1 MNATLAYLDDSL
13 AVLDFAH
20 SPEDAVNGNP
30 YNCSFSLRIV
40 SGEFS
45 GLAPCEYDIKAFRQF
60 VRELE
65 EMYQFRRTTVELN
78 DICYGSKVVF
88 TIDRTGHIT
97 VKGNIHGEG
106 LAHSLK
112 FEFLVDQT
120 VLPTFLRELHLL
132 IR

>member
-1 MNATLAYLDDSL
+1 MNATLTYLDDSL
-13 AVLDFAH
+13 AILDFAY
-20 SPEDAVNGNP
+20 SPEDAEDGSP

-65 EMYQFRRTTVELN
+65 EMYQFKRNTVELN
-78 DICYGSKVVF
+78 DICCGSKVVF
-88 TIDRTGHIT
+88 SIDKTGHIT
-97 VKGNIHGEG
+97 VKGNIYGEA
-106 LAHSLK
+106 LQHSLE
-112 FEFLVDQT
+112 FEFVIDQT